1 MLDRLQL
8 SHDTLASVLEQSPD
22 CIKLVD
28 TNGALRWMNRNGAC
42 AMEIDDFAV
51 FNGTPWADFW
61 PGAAGDRIRDAYV
74 SAAAGDAVRFDA
86 FCPTAK
92 GTPRWWNVSIQRI
105 DDVDGVHAG
114 FLATSRD
121 VTAAEDDR
129 QALIVAALE
138 LRHRLKN
145 TYAMIGSLM
154 LGLARGDAAREPF
167 AREMVDRL
175 GVLSAAQT
183 LFATDD
189 APRAIAA
196 LIPALVAP
204 FDSPSCAVTVAT
216 LPDVRVDQGQANAIA
231 LVVGELCVNAAKHG
245 AIAHGGTVD
254 VGASAGDGRISVVW
268 TERAARSI
276 GATRR
281 TGSQGLTL
289 IDRIVRARRG
299 TFEIVWRDDGPT
311 VTLAFPLAIAPA

>member
-1 MLDRLQL
+1 MLAQLQL

-28 TNGALRWMNRNGAC
+28 INGALRWMNRNGAC

-74 SAAAGDAVRFDA
+74 NAAAGDAVRFDA

-129 QALIVAALE
+129 QALVVAALE
-138 LRHRLKN
+138 MRHRLKN

-154 LGLARGDAAREPF
+154 LGLARGDPAREAF

-189 APRAIAA
+189 APCAIAA
-196 LIPALVAP
+196 LIPALVVP

-245 AIAHGGTVD
+245 AIAHGGAVD
-254 VGASAGDGRISVVW
+254 VAASVGDGRISVVW
-268 TERAARSI
+268 TERAARSVS
-276 GATRR
+276 ATRR
-281 TGSQGLTL
+281 TGSQGLAL

-299 TFEIVWRDDGPT
+299 TFDIAWRDDGPT